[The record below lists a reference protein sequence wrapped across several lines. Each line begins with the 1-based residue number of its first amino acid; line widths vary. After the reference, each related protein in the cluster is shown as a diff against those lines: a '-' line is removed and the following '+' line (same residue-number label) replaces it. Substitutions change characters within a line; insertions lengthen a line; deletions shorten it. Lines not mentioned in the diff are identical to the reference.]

1 MRPPLEAGT
10 TAADGRPATGPQSGH
25 CKEPNSAKPEQEN
38 ILPQGFQKAA
48 ANTWTSACAGHR
60 TSRMQCDTAALFQAK
75 PVVTG
80 FGSHGTHPS
89 RRFSAGDRPL
99 SSSRLPPPCHPTT
112 GRERTASD
120 CISERPGR
128 SPQQVREMMPSL
140 VTLGRADRNFTAT
153 GPRVTPPRHG
163 VMAASLAAGPFIAP
177 FIRRTSEEGMPSA
190 WSINNS
196 LTSSSCLSVG
206 RDPTGCFSTVPEI
219 KDTIVLLV
227 SEPPK

>member
-10 TAADGRPATGPQSGH
+10 TAADGQQATGPQSGH
-25 CKEPNSAKPEQEN
+25 RKEPNSANLEQEN

-60 TSRMQCDTAALFQAK
+60 TSRMQRDTAALFQAK

-80 FGSHGTHPS
+80 FGSHGTHTS

-153 GPRVTPPRHG
+153 GPRVTPPG
-163 VMAASLAAGPFIAP
+163 
-177 FIRRTSEEGMPSA
+177 
-190 WSINNS
+190 
-196 LTSSSCLSVG
+196 
-206 RDPTGCFSTVPEI
+206 TG
-219 KDTIVLLV
+219 
-227 SEPPK
+227 